1 MNPIHTNGPIGSHI
15 VDDIENQIV
24 IIHEVEALNFQEVNI
39 KKVRLTKRKFVNIF
53 NFIFM
58 FFLSAAFVI
67 IGTWMLIDSKRYGY
81 HVESDTNNNTEYCNG
96 HGCLQR
102 AFAMTMI
109 VIGSLILFIYL
120 CAICTICYL
129 RIYNF
134 YDKLED

>member
-1 MNPIHTNGPIGSHI
+1 MNPIHTNGPIGSYI

-24 IIHEVEALNFQEVNI
+24 IIHEVEALKFQEVNI

-58 FFLSAAFVI
+58 FCLSAAFVI

-81 HVESDTNNNTEYCNG
+81 HVESDTNSNTEYCNG

-109 VIGSLILFIYL
+109 IIGSLILFIYL